1 MKKTIIAIASIGTL
15 ASCAN
20 EKSIEERYLYEGAKI
35 VDVDTGDEYMMEDSL
50 GFTLI
55 HKDGSKEQVAFN
67 ETPFFETNL
76 SDEYVKNWKES
87 MREREE
93 KLLLDKKEKFK
104 VERKARYY
112 ELDDEA
118 LLAKFQKAH
127 QDQVEITIQMDM
139 IAELIERGVTST
151 EDAPKLLEIDM
162 EFIDLDVEIAEVPVN

>member
-1 MKKTIIAIASIGTL
+1 
-15 ASCAN
+15 
-20 EKSIEERYLYEGAKI
+20 
-35 VDVDTGDEYMMEDSL
+35 MMEDSL

-104 VERKARYY
+104 AERKARYY

-162 EFIDLDVEIAEVPVN
+162 EFIDLDVEIVEVPVN